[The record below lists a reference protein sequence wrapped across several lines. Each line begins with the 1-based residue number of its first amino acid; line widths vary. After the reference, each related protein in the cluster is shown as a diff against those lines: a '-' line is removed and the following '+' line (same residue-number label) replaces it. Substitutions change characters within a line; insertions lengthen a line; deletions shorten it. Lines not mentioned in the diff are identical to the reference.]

1 MKKVT
6 VIMLA
11 LSIIMLNCIDTSAAG
26 KTIGAYKCTTY
37 GEKGSD
43 AKTIYNGV
51 KDKGYIGTY
60 SYANKKKISS
70 ADFYGKSKTIKYWSS
85 HGLPSGNLYGN
96 TSNNRVDFTIKKDFS
111 WAGGNLEFV
120 FLAACNQLN
129 KDGGPLFYIC

>member
-1 MKKVT
+1 MKVLMKKVT

-51 KDKGYIGTY
+51 KEK
-60 SYANKKKISS
+60 
-70 ADFYGKSKTIKYWSS
+70 
-85 HGLPSGNLYGN
+85 
-96 TSNNRVDFTIKKDFS
+96 VFS

-120 FLAACNQLN
+120 FFSSL
-129 KDGGPLFYIC
+129 